1 MFKSE
6 AQYFVFV
13 KKFYIEY
20 CCQNAPTFIKIIVF
34 KYNCMLQVEGFSQE
48 LVCPIKDCQ
57 NLLEILKLRDKIIVH
72 LQHIIHVD
80 FRLNHT

>member
-1 MFKSE
+1 
-6 AQYFVFV
+6 
-13 KKFYIEY
+13 
-20 CCQNAPTFIKIIVF
+20 
-34 KYNCMLQVEGFSQE
+34 MLQVEGFSQE